1 MKLRRESN
9 QTRGVREMDCVS
21 AGRNPKSEGRRPKEI
36 RNPKTEFTGDPKSG
50 PLVAQRPVRLSAF
63 GFRPSGFKA
72 AGSTHRYSPE
82 PARSCTRPSR
92 RNRGYLLTEALVYI
106 GLVFVLLGIGYAAM
120 YRSIDNSV
128 ALRRN
133 ADDILRAMHAGE
145 RWRADIRLATRDVA
159 WDNRGDDPVLRLE
172 GSTNQVNY
180 RFTGSAVYRR
190 TGTGP
195 WSRILE
201 HVGSSLMKR
210 ELRPAVIVWRWEL
223 ELQPQATGSFKP
235 GRVRPLFTFLAVPP
249 SAAMP

>member
-1 MKLRRESN
+1 M
-9 QTRGVREMDCVS
+9 
-21 AGRNPKSEGRRPKEI
+21 
-36 RNPKTEFTGDPKSG
+36 
-50 PLVAQRPVRLSAF
+50 
-63 GFRPSGFKA
+63 
-72 AGSTHRYSPE
+72 
-82 PARSCTRPSR
+82 
-92 RNRGYLLTEALVYI
+92 LTEALVYI

-159 WDNRGDDPVLRLE
+159 WDNSGDNPVLRLE

-180 RFTGSAVYRR
+180 RFTGSAVCRR

-201 HVGSSLMKR
+201 HVGSSLMER
-210 ELRPAVIVWRWEL
+210 EQRPAVIVWRWEL

-249 SAAMP
+249 SAALP